1 VSIPFC
7 HTAAAVRN
15 AALETAALSRHM
27 LLYPTGL
34 SSEPWPPP
42 ALACEHQA
50 QGVPHAPVLLLHGL
64 LDNRAVF
71 TPLRHS
77 LLADGFQ
84 HLYAVNYSPLTADV
98 RQAAESFGEQVLRA
112 RRRYGGERVAVVGH
126 SLGGLIAR
134 YYVQVLG
141 GSEHV
146 HTLVTL
152 GTPHAGTRSAMLLRP
167 LPVARQ
173 LLPDSEVFTALRAPA
188 PGCGDTRFLSFWGDR
203 DPLIVPGDSARL
215 DHPDLRA
222 ENIRVP
228 GAGHLTL
235 TLDPVVHHAI
245 RLRLAA
251 AVAAAAKDPATGDP
265 AAGGTAGLPDRKSA

>member
-7 HTAAAVRN
+7 QTAANVRA
-15 AALETAALSRHM
+15 AALETAALSRHL

-34 SSEPWPPP
+34 SAEPWPPSTP
-42 ALACEHQA
+42 ACEHLA
-50 QGVPHAPVLLLHGL
+50 HGLPHAPVLLLHGL

-77 LLADGFQ
+77 LLDDGFQ
-84 HLYAVNYSPLTADV
+84 HLYAVNYSPLTADIH
-98 RQAAESFGEQVLRA
+98 RAAVSFGQQVART

-134 YYVQVLG
+134 YYVQLLG
-141 GSEHV
+141 GGEHV

-152 GTPHAGTRSAMLLRP
+152 GTPHAGTRSATLLRP

-173 LLPDSEVFTALRAPA
+173 LLPGSAVFEALRAPA
-188 PGCGDTRFLSFWGDR
+188 PGCDTRFLSFWGDR
-203 DPLIVPGDSARL
+203 DPLILPSDSARL

-222 ENIRVP
+222 ENVRVP

-235 TLDPVVHHAI
+235 TLDPAVHALI
-245 RLRLAA
+245 RRRLAEG
-251 AVAAAAKDPATGDP
+251 AAAADPP
-265 AAGGTAGLPDRKSA
+265 AEAGLPSQQSA